1 MKSRH
6 ISFDVGTN
14 FDYELFDIIRE
25 NDKEHL
31 IHNLYGKIKSDGLP
45 GGRATSIIPD
55 FSMNQ
60 LCDYVKECKKNK
72 LTFNYLI
79 NPLCLG
85 QKELDPDEGTK
96 IRSFIHDAYDIGIRA
111 FTVNSPSLI
120 KYIKKQFSDVFITLG
135 LYAYPVNVQHIEYW
149 RSWGV
154 DEITLDHTFNRNFEL
169 LKKVMTLYKD
179 SDLRLRVIANNLCI
193 KDCPFRLAHGC
204 FASHSVT
211 EGISMDYMLINC
223 LYRKITTP
231 KSILTSEWI
240 RPEDIHLY
248 EELASETGYTGFSVK
263 LVDRTRPTS
272 FIERVIKAYMS
283 ESYDGNLLDILNWP
297 DSGNI
302 VNIPRP
308 NADSNH
314 STMRYMDR
322 LKPECMVTYGRA
334 MHLPHIY
341 IDNNK
346 LNGFIDH
353 FIKCNNCADSLC
365 ADNILPEG
373 EKSPISCNY
382 CGLWAGKAI
391 TYNHE
396 EIEQWKNIASGVL
409 NNLENGKIYK
419 E

>member
-1 MKSRH
+1 
-6 ISFDVGTN
+6 
-14 FDYELFDIIRE
+14 
-25 NDKEHL
+25 
-31 IHNLYGKIKSDGLP
+31 
-45 GGRATSIIPD
+45 
-55 FSMNQ
+55 
-60 LCDYVKECKKNK
+60 
-72 LTFNYLI
+72 
-79 NPLCLG
+79 
-85 QKELDPDEGTK
+85 
-96 IRSFIHDAYDIGIRA
+96 
-111 FTVNSPSLI
+111 
-120 KYIKKQFSDVFITLG
+120 
-135 LYAYPVNVQHIEYW
+135 
-149 RSWGV
+149 
-154 DEITLDHTFNRNFEL
+154 
-169 LKKVMTLYKD
+169 
-179 SDLRLRVIANNLCI
+179 
-193 KDCPFRLAHGC
+193 
-204 FASHSVT
+204 
-211 EGISMDYMLINC
+211 
-223 LYRKITTP
+223 
-231 KSILTSEWI
+231 
-240 RPEDIHLY
+240 
-248 EELASETGYTGFSVK
+248 
-263 LVDRTRPTS
+263 
-272 FIERVIKAYMS
+272 MS

-365 ADNILPEG
+365 ADNIFPQG

-382 CGLWAGKAI
+382 CGLWAGKVI
-391 TYNHE
+391 TYIHE